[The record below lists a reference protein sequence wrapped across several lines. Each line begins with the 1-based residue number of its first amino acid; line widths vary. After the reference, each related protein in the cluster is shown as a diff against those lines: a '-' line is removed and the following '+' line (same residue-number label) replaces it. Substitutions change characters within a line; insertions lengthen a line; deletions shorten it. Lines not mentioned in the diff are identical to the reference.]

1 MLYSLTAY
9 ALLSLFSASTIP
21 QIDLAD
27 DVARQVTIDKESGQY
42 LGHPTT
48 VLLEDGTTILC
59 VYPKGHGKGELVLR
73 RSEDSGKTW
82 SERLPTPTSW
92 ATSKETP
99 HMYPVTDKDG
109 IDRLIL
115 FSSLY
120 PIRISVSEDNG
131 TSWSELAPIGEYGG
145 IVGMSDL
152 IETGVGKYTAFF
164 HDDGRFITKNGSNT
178 GLFHVYAVDSIDGGL
193 TWSTPRVVAH
203 DPTVHLCEPG
213 LVLSPD
219 GNTYAMLLRENSRKK
234 NSHICFSEDK
244 GKTWSTPVEMPRS
257 LMGDRH
263 QAVYAE
269 DGRLF
274 ISFRDTDKESET
286 AGDWVAWVGTF
297 EDLERGNVGAY
308 RIRLSDNK
316 HSWDC
321 AYPGVELLPDGTIFT
336 ATYGHWDEGEQPYI
350 RGVHLTLKELDEML
364 ALDSRFHCYVLGRAQ
379 DGGMPH
385 LGCEKSCCTNARA
398 SGLEEYPACL
408 GIHDRETGKLLLIE
422 ATPAIESQVALLH
435 KLSGEQERGRQPF
448 DALLLTHA
456 HIGHYAG
463 LIQLGREVASTKA
476 IPTFVTK
483 RMANFLST
491 NAPWSQLVSLNQID
505 LQVFPETDGIS
516 TSFSPIDGLD
526 VEAIKVPHRD
536 EFSDTVAFKVRGPDK
551 TVLFVPDIDRWDGHE
566 KLLDKLLQDVDIA
579 YIDATFYDGSEL
591 PNRDMS
597 KIPHPMMI
605 DTMKRLSA
613 FAKENPGTIR
623 FIHLNHSNPSF
634 SDRGIQSQIRNRGF
648 RIAQQGERIGL

>member
-1 MLYSLTAY
+1 MLYSFTAY
-9 ALLSLFSASTIP
+9 ALLSLFGASTIP
-21 QIDLAD
+21 QIDLAN
-27 DVARQVTIDKESGQY
+27 DVVRQVTIDKETGQY

-59 VYPKGHGKGELVLR
+59 VYPKGHGKGELVLK
-73 RSEDSGKTW
+73 RSEDGGKTW

-131 TSWSELAPIGEYGG
+131 TTWSELAPIGEYGG
-145 IVGMSDL
+145 IVGMADM
-152 IETGVGKYTAFF
+152 IETGAGNYTAFF

-193 TWSTPRVVAH
+193 TWSAPRVVAH

-213 LVLSPD
+213 LILSPD
-219 GNTYAMLLRENSRKK
+219 GNMYAMLLRENSRKK
-234 NSHICFSEDK
+234 NSHICFSKDE

-263 QAVYAE
+263 QGVYAD

-297 EDLERGNVGAY
+297 EDLELGNVGAY

-379 DGGMPH
+379 DGGLPH
-385 LGCEKSCCTNARA
+385 LGCEKTCCMNARS
-398 SGLEEYPACL
+398 SGLKELPACL
-408 GIHDRETGKLLLIE
+408 GIHDTKTGKLLLIE

-435 KLSGEQERGRQPF
+435 KLSGEQERGRHPF

-483 RMANFLST
+483 RMANFLSN

-505 LQVFPETDGIS
+505 LQVFPETDRIS
-516 TSFSPIDGLD
+516 ASFSPIDGLD

-536 EFSDTVAFKVRGPDK
+536 EFSDTVAFKLHGPDK
-551 TVLFVPDIDRWDGHE
+551 TVLFVPDIDRWEGHE
-566 KLLDKLLQDVDIA
+566 KLLETLLQDVNVA
-579 YIDATFYDGSEL
+579 YIDATFYDGREL
-591 PNRDMS
+591 PGRDMT
-597 KIPHPMMI
+597 KIPHPMMV
-605 DTMKRLSA
+605 DTMKRLA
-613 FAKENPGTIR
+613 TFASENPGTIR
-623 FIHLNHSNPSF
+623 FIHLNHTNPAF
-634 SDRGIQSQIRNRGF
+634 NDKEIQRNLRNLGF
-648 RIAQQGERIGL
+648 KIAQQGERIGL

>member
-1 MLYSLTAY
+1 MLYSLTAFT
-9 ALLSLFSASTIP
+9 LISLFSASTIP

-27 DVARQVTIDKESGQY
+27 DVTRQVTIDKETGQY

-59 VYPKGHGKGELVLR
+59 VYPKGHGKGELVLK
-73 RSEDSGKTW
+73 RSDDGGKTW

-120 PIRISVSEDNG
+120 PIRMSISENDGN
-131 TSWSELAPIGEYGG
+131 TWTELAPIGEYGG
-145 IVGMSDL
+145 IVGMADM
-152 IETGVGKYTAFF
+152 IETGAGNYTAFF
-164 HDDGRFITKNGSNT
+164 HDDGRFITKNGANT
-178 GLFHVYAVDSIDGGL
+178 DLFHVYAVDSTDGGL
-193 TWSTPRVVAH
+193 TWSAPRVVAH
-203 DPTVHLCEPG
+203 NPTVHLCEPG

-234 NSHICFSEDK
+234 KSHICFSEDK

-257 LMGDRH
+257 LTGDRH
-263 QAVYAE
+263 QAVYAD

-286 AGDWVAWVGTF
+286 VGDWVAWVGTF
-297 EDLERGNVGAY
+297 EDLEQGSEGQY
-308 RIRLSDNK
+308 RVRLSDNQ

-385 LGCEKSCCTNARA
+385 LGCEKTCCTNARA
-398 SGLEEYPACL
+398 TGLEEYPACL

-476 IPTFVTK
+476 IPTYVTK

-491 NAPWSQLVSLNQID
+491 NAPWSQLVSLQQID
-505 LQVFPETDGIS
+505 LKVLPETDLVS
-516 TSFSPIDGLD
+516 NSFSPLEGLE

-536 EFSDTVAFKVRGPDK
+536 EFSDTVAFKVRGPDQ
-551 TVLFVPDIDRWDGHE
+551 TVLFVPDIDRWEGHE
-566 KLLDKLLQDVDIA
+566 KLLNKLVEGVDVA

-605 DTMKRLSA
+605 DTMHRLKA

-623 FIHLNHSNPSF
+623 FIHLNHTNPAF
-634 SDRGIQSQIRNRGF
+634 IDHEIQAKIRNSGF

>member
-1 MLYSLTAY
+1 MLYSLTAFT
-9 ALLSLFSASTIP
+9 LISLFSASTIP

-27 DVARQVTIDKESGQY
+27 DVARQVTIDKETGQY

-48 VLLEDGTTILC
+48 VLLENGTTILC
-59 VYPKGHGKGELVLR
+59 VYPKGHGKGELVLK
-73 RSEDSGKTW
+73 RSDDGGKTW

-120 PIRISVSEDNG
+120 PIRMSISENDG
-131 TSWSELAPIGEYGG
+131 DTWTELARIGEYGG
-145 IVGMSDL
+145 IVGMADM
-152 IETGVGKYTAFF
+152 IETGAGNYTAFF
-164 HDDGRFITKNGSNT
+164 HDDGRFITKNGANT
-178 GLFHVYAVDSIDGGL
+178 GLFHVYAVDSADGGL
-193 TWSTPRVVAH
+193 TWSAPRVVAH
-203 DPTVHLCEPG
+203 NPTVHLCEPG

-257 LMGDRH
+257 LTGDRH
-263 QAVYAE
+263 QAVYAD

-286 AGDWVAWVGTF
+286 VGDWVAWVGTF
-297 EDLERGNVGAY
+297 EDLEQGSEGQY
-308 RIRLSDNK
+308 RVRLSDNQ

-385 LGCEKSCCTNARA
+385 LGCEKTCCTNARA
-398 SGLEEYPACL
+398 TGLEEYPACL

-476 IPTFVTK
+476 IPTYVTK

-491 NAPWSQLVSLNQID
+491 NAPWSQLVSLQQID
-505 LQVFPETDGIS
+505 LKVLPETDLVS
-516 TSFSPIDGLD
+516 NSFSPLEGLE

-551 TVLFVPDIDRWDGHE
+551 TVLFVPDIDRWEGHE
-566 KLLDKLLQDVDIA
+566 KLLNKLVEGVDVA

-605 DTMKRLSA
+605 DTMHRLTA

-623 FIHLNHSNPSF
+623 FIHLNHTNPAF
-634 SDRGIQSQIRNRGF
+634 IDHEIQAKIRNSGF